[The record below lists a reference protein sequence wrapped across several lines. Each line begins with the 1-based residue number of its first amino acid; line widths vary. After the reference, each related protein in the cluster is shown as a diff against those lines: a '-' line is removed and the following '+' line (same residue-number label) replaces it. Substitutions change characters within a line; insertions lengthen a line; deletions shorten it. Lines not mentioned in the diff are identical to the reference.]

1 MKVKSRCTLQ
11 FSKIILARNSKRK
24 IFHDETSRSNKQPKI
39 ESFSSQ
45 AKLNFIAK
53 SRIDKMLVKL
63 VVNRSLPLSLLDS
76 KELKNYYRKYWNW
89 INKILFSWNFLPF
102 PFLISLSRH
111 SFMNGMPISGN
122 HSRIGMLKQSL
133 KKNFHSECHSRMPLP
148 FCEWECLG
156 DYRTLHF
163 TSYFYNFFIYWRL

>member
-1 MKVKSRCTLQ
+1 MKYNLSSKTSNLVNHIKDNESKKSMHAAILQ
-11 FSKIILARNSKRK
+11 DYISSTSTNIMPNSKRK

-76 KELKNYYRKYWNW
+76 KELKNYYRKY
-89 INKILFSWNFLPF
+89 
-102 PFLISLSRH
+102 
-111 SFMNGMPISGN
+111 
-122 HSRIGMLKQSL
+122 
-133 KKNFHSECHSRMPLP
+133 
-148 FCEWECLG
+148 
-156 DYRTLHF
+156 
-163 TSYFYNFFIYWRL
+163 